1 MNAELETLFRSVVNT
16 HSDIDVPAL
25 SDKIVEMLGAARNK
39 AWMLSAQS
47 EEELADIANWL
58 DEHPSDEELAEEGI
72 DPSIRARLD
81 TWLANVR
88 DAETYPCFAPV
99 PPDLVRMLEMV
110 IDDWCEVLS
119 SHADEFYTHLVC
131 SEG

>member
-88 DAETYPCFAPV
+88 GAETYPCFAPV

-119 SHADEFYTHLVC
+119 SHVDEFYTHLVC